1 MKDNMKIAEQV
12 AEKFSRLDAEGKE
25 FVLGY
30 LTGKHDEKTA
40 KAGT

>member
-1 MKDNMKIAEQV
+1 MNDKKQIVEKV
-12 AEKFSRLDAEGKE
+12 AEKFRRLDAEGKE